1 MPNDHPTTGL
11 LTRFLQSVEQHAER
25 PALDVEGR
33 LLNYRGLFAAGASAA
48 CALESLL
55 PTETPARVGVLAQ
68 RSLAMYRGILG
79 TLLAGHTL
87 VPMNPGF
94 PTERSLAM
102 AQQADLAAVFVD
114 AAAVE
119 RLEELLQVFPYRLA
133 VLLPDAERLEA
144 LRARWPGHRFVAVD
158 AAEPPLDWTPTA
170 VDPNHLACLFF
181 TSGSTG
187 TPKGVG
193 VLHRNAAR
201 FIEMSLER
209 YQAFGISETDRFS
222 QFYDITFDSSM
233 FDLYVSWAFGACLCC
248 PSAKEWFNPNRYIAD
263 KALTVIDITPSAGHG
278 MNRRNGWA
286 PGRFPALRL
295 CRFGGEALSA
305 ELAEAMA
312 RTAPNAIVDNAY
324 GPTECTVD
332 ACFYR
337 WDPERSPAE
346 CEHGMVPIGYPGN
359 QVGLRV
365 ADETLQ
371 EVPVGAEGELLIS
384 GPQVTPGYWKD
395 PERTAKAFVHLEDD
409 RVHYRTGDLV
419 RRPAPGEP
427 IIFLGRLDH
436 QIKIG
441 GVRIELGEVEAAL
454 REAAGTDQAVAVG
467 WPRTESGASGIVAF
481 VVVEEADEA
490 ALRDRLRQQLPAV
503 MVPRT
508 IHALES
514 LPLNANGKVDRKALV
529 ARLEAAE
536 AQ

>member
-1 MPNDHPTTGL
+1 MSPAIATTGL
-11 LTRFLQSVEQHAER
+11 LNRFLESVKQFPER
-25 PALDVEGR
+25 PALDVDGAV
-33 LLNYRGLFAAGASAA
+33 LSYRELFDTSADAAAA
-48 CALESLL
+48 LDAMLDMDR
-55 PTETPARVGVLAQ
+55 PARVGVLAQ
-68 RSLAMYRGILG
+68 RSLAMYQGILG

-87 VPMNPGF
+87 VPLNPSF

-102 AQQADLAAVFVD
+102 VEQAGLAAVFVD
-114 AAAVE
+114 AGSLQ
-119 RLEELLQVFPYRLA
+119 RLEELLASVSAGL
-133 VLLPDAERLEA
+133 VVVLPDTKLLEGLREHWPQHTFVTVGDRLRPDDWNPA
-144 LRARWPGHRFVAVD
+144 LL
-158 AAEPPLDWTPTA
+158 EPD
-170 VDPNHLACLFF
+170 DLACLFF

-187 TPKGVG
+187 IPKGVG
-193 VLHRNAAR
+193 VLHRNVAR
-201 FIEMSLER
+201 FVEMSLER
-209 YQAFGISETDRFS
+209 YRDFGINETDRFS

-286 PGRFPALRL
+286 PGRFPDLRL

-312 RTAPNAIVDNAY
+312 VAAPNAWIDNAY

-337 WDPERSPAE
+337 WDAEQSPAE

-359 QVGLRV
+359 QVELRV
-365 ADETLQ
+365 ADEALQ
-371 EVPVGAEGELLIS
+371 EVPVGSEGELLIS

-395 PERTAKAFVHLEDD
+395 PERTAQAFVHLEDG

-419 RRPAPGEP
+419 RRPGPGEP

-481 VVVEEADEA
+481 VVAEGADEA
-490 ALRDRLRQQLPAV
+490 ALRDRLRQRLPAV

-508 IHALES
+508 IHSLEN
-514 LPLNANGKVDRKALV
+514 LPLNANGKVDRKALISD
-529 ARLEAAE
+529 LEAA
-536 AQ
+536 ASR

>member
-1 MPNDHPTTGL
+1 MPQPNGTHGL
-11 LTRFLQSVEQHAER
+11 LDRFVSSARNCADR
-25 PALDVEGR
+25 PALDVEGTV
-33 LLNYRGLFAAGASAA
+33 LSYRELFDTAADAA
-48 CALESLL
+48 AALESALL
-55 PTETPARVGVLAQ
+55 AERPARVGVLAQ

-87 VPMNPGF
+87 VPLNPTF
-94 PTERSLAM
+94 PVERSLAM
-102 AQQADLAAVFVD
+102 AEQADLAAVFVD
-114 AAAVE
+114 NGALE
-119 RLEELLQVFPYRLA
+119 RLEELLGA
-133 VLLPDAERLEA
+133 VTEPLVVVLPDADSLGE
-144 LRARWPGHRFVAVD
+144 LRERWPQHTFVAVGETPRPSD
-158 AAEPPLDWTPTA
+158 WQPAEVGPD
-170 VDPNHLACLFF
+170 DLACLFF

-201 FIEMSLER
+201 FVEMSLER
-209 YQAFGISETDRFS
+209 YRDFGINETDRFS

-233 FDLYVSWAFGACLCC
+233 FDIYVSWAFGACLCC

-286 PGRFPALRL
+286 PGRFPDLRL

-312 RTAPNAIVDNAY
+312 HAAPNAIVDNAY

-337 WDPERSPAE
+337 WDPEQSPAE
-346 CEHGMVPIGYPGN
+346 CEHGMVPIGYPGH

-365 ADETLQ
+365 ADESLN

-395 PERTAKAFVHLEDD
+395 PERTAKVFVRLEDG

-441 GVRIELGEVEAAL
+441 GVRIELGEVESAL
-454 REAAGTDQAVAVG
+454 RDAAGTDQAVAVG

-481 VVVEEADEA
+481 VVGENIDEP
-490 ALRDRLRQQLPAV
+490 ALRDRLRQRLPAV
-503 MVPRT
+503 MVPRA
-508 IHALES
+508 IHATNE
-514 LPLNANGKVDRKALV
+514 LPLNANGKVDRKALI
-529 ARLEAAE
+529 AQLEAE
-536 AQ
+536 AGS

>member
-1 MPNDHPTTGL
+1 MPNARLTNGL
-11 LTRFLQSVEQHAER
+11 LSGFLRSVEQFPER
-25 PALDVEGR
+25 PALDVEGQV
-33 LLNYRGLFAAGASAA
+33 LSYGELFEAAAA
-48 CALESLL
+48 TAHTLQQSVDGNG
-55 PTETPARVGVLAQ
+55 TPCRIGVLAQ
-68 RSLAMYRGILG
+68 RSLAMYQGLLG

-87 VPMNPGF
+87 VPLNPGF
-94 PTERSLAM
+94 PTERTLAM
-102 AQQADLAAVFVD
+102 AEQADLSALLVD
-114 AAAVE
+114 HQGLE
-119 RLEELLQVFPYRLA
+119 RLDDLLRTFSRPLVI
-133 VLLPDAERLEA
+133 LLPDAERLDELQA
-144 LRARWPGHRFVAVD
+144 HWPGHGFRVIGDSNRPSDWVPAAVSPD
-158 AAEPPLDWTPTA
+158 D
-170 VDPNHLACLFF
+170 LACLFF

-187 TPKGVG
+187 IPKGVG
-193 VLHRNAAR
+193 VLQRNAAR
-201 FIEMSLER
+201 FVEMSLER
-209 YQAFGISETDRFS
+209 YRDFGIDETDRFS

-286 PGRFPALRL
+286 PGRFPDLRL

-312 RTAPNAIVDNAY
+312 AAAPKAWIDNAY

-337 WDPERSPAE
+337 WDPAQSPTE

-359 QVGLRV
+359 QVKLRV
-365 ADETLQ
+365 AGEALK
-371 EVPVGAEGELLIS
+371 EVPVGSEGELLIS

-395 PERTAKAFVHLEDD
+395 PERTAQAFVHLDD
-409 RVHYRTGDLV
+409 GRVHYRTGDLV
-419 RRPAPGEP
+419 RRPGPGEP

-481 VVVEEADEA
+481 VVGDNIEEP
-490 ALRDRLRQQLPAV
+490 ALRDRLRQRLPAV
-503 MVPRT
+503 MVPRA
-508 IHALES
+508 IHATHE
-514 LPLNANGKVDRKALV
+514 LPLNANGKVDRKALI
-529 ARLEAAE
+529 ARLDADAG
-536 AQ
+536 